1 MQTTFSFGETTFSFA
16 AVGIIVLMII
26 LPWLFRKLFL

>member
-1 MQTTFSFGETTFSFA
+1 MQTTFSFA

>member
-1 MQTTFSFGETTFSFA
+1 MQTTFSFAT
-16 AVGIIVLMII
+16 VGIIVLMII